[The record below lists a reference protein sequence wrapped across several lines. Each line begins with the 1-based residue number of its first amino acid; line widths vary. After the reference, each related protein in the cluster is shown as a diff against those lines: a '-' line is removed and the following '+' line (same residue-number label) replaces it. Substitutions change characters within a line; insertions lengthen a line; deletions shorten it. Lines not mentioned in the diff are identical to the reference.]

1 MTQTL
6 NTLSM
11 IEIILSTK
19 MPQFQ
24 SHNAYAKMVHLEG
37 GGLNGIFVFCS
48 K

>member
-1 MTQTL
+1 
-6 NTLSM
+6 M

-19 MPQFQ
+19 MPQ
-24 SHNAYAKMVHLEG
+24 SHNAYVKMVHLGG